1 MGYRVEVVHEQTR
14 HLAVVR
20 FRATPA
26 ELPGKVSRAFGT
38 VGAYLMRERLR
49 PAGPP
54 ITRYELRDGEF
65 EVATGFPVSV
75 SVVGDGTVVPLD
87 LPECDCLTTVH
98 VGRYED
104 LGRAYEALRAA
115 AVESGRPVDEGS
127 PMWEEYLTAPDVPAD
142 RQRTVVHWPL
152 TRVA

>member
-1 MGYRVEVVHEQTR
+1 MGYRVEVVHEQAR

-26 ELPGKVSRAFGT
+26 ELPGKISRAFGT
-38 VGAYLMRERLR
+38 VGAYLTRERLP

-54 ITRYELRDGEF
+54 VTRYELRDGEF
-65 EVATGFPVSV
+65 EVATGFPVSAP
-75 SVVGDGTVVPLD
+75 VVGDGIVLPLD
-87 LPECDCLTTVH
+87 LPECDCVRTVH

-104 LGRAYEALRAA
+104 LGRAYDALRAA
-115 AVESGRPVDEGS
+115 ALESGRSVDEEA
-127 PMWEEYLTAPDVPAD
+127 PMWEEYLTGPDVPAD

-152 TRVA
+152 ARVG